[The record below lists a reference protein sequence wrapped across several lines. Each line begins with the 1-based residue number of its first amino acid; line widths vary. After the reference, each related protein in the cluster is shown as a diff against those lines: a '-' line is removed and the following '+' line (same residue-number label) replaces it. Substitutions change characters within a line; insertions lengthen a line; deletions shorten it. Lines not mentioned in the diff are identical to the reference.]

1 MLYFN
6 LNDAYNEYIKA
17 ISWDGFTMIAV
28 LLRLICRVVFR
39 VNVNGIENLPK
50 QGKLLVI
57 ANHESFLDGLLLGLF
72 LPIHATFVVHTS
84 VLNNCLFRQLLKL
97 TPYLAVDP
105 SSPLAMKRV
114 IKLLEA
120 GQPVVIFPEGR
131 ITLTGSL
138 MKVYEGPGFVAAKTG
153 AMLLPVRIE
162 GAANSYFSRLSG
174 NHPKKLFPK
183 VNITILPT
191 RHIAMPHA
199 ATAKARRKLAG
210 DAMRREM
217 QNMLFSSTQINT
229 LFHAFLDAV
238 SAYGRGT
245 ALVEDM
251 RQKEETYGDLLKK
264 SLALGKLAK
273 KVTQPNEN
281 IGVLMPNVTNTIC
294 LIFGLSAFGRIPAML
309 NYTAGST
316 GIQNACTAACV
327 TTIISSR
334 EFIQAAKLEEIIAG
348 LQGIH
353 IVFLEDLRPQFTWLD
368 KLWLMGFAL
377 WLPRLVAART
387 NPDDP
392 AVVLFT
398 SGSEGKPKGVVHTH
412 SSILANI
419 AQMKSVIDF
428 SMQDKFMM
436 VLPLFHAFGFT
447 CGAIMPLVAGSRLFV
462 YPSPLHYRVIPEVIY
477 DRGCTVLFGTS
488 TFLSNYAKFANP
500 YDFYKLR
507 YVVAGAERLN
517 EEVRKIWID
526 KFGIRILEGYGAT
539 ECAPVLAVNTPM
551 ASKTGSV
558 GNLIPGLESK
568 LEQVPGIADGAL
580 LSVRGPNVM
589 LGYYLYDNP
598 GVIQSNTEGWHS
610 TGDIVSIDEDGFLFI
625 KGRVKRFAKVAG
637 EMVSLET
644 TENIAN
650 HASPLHQHA
659 AITQTDAQRGES
671 ILLFTTDSHLNREQ
685 LSNSARELGNPELAI
700 ARKVIVVE
708 ALPLLGTGKTD
719 YVSLKNIAEST

>member
-1 MLYFN
+1 
-6 LNDAYNEYIKA
+6 
-17 ISWDGFTMIAV
+17 MIAAF
-28 LLRLICRVVFR
+28 LKLIARIIFR
-39 VNVNGIENLPK
+39 VKVSGIANLPK

-72 LPIHATFVVHTS
+72 LPIRATFVVHTS
-84 VLNNCLFRQLLKL
+84 VLNHWLFRQILRL

-105 SSPLAMKRV
+105 SSPLAMKKV
-114 IKLLEA
+114 IKLLES

-138 MKVYEGPGFVAAKTG
+138 MKVYDGPGFVAAKTG
-153 AMLLPVRIE
+153 AMILPVRIE
-162 GAANSYFSRLSG
+162 GASHSYFSRLSEP
-174 NHPKKLFPK
+174 HVKKLLPK

-191 RHIAMPHA
+191 RHIAMPDA
-199 ATAKARRKLAG
+199 PTAKARRKLSG

-229 LFHAFLDAV
+229 LFQAFLDAI
-238 SAYGRGT
+238 STYGRN
-245 ALVEDM
+245 AVLVEDM
-251 RQKEETYGDLLKK
+251 RQVEETYGELLKK

-273 KVTQPNEN
+273 KITQQNEN
-281 IGVLMPNVTNTIC
+281 VGVMMPNVTNTIC

-327 TTIISSR
+327 KTVISSR
-334 EFIQAAKLEEIIAG
+334 EFIKAAALEETIAG
-348 LQGIH
+348 LQGIN
-353 IVFLEDLRPQFTWLD
+353 IIYLEDLRPKFSWLD
-368 KLWLMGFAL
+368 KLWLIGFAL
-377 WLPRLVAART
+377 WLPGLVAVKC
-387 NPDDP
+387 NPNDP

-398 SGSEGKPKGVVHTH
+398 SGSEGKPKGVVHSHRT
-412 SSILANI
+412 ILANV
-419 AQMKSVIDF
+419 AQIKSIIDF

-447 CGAIMPLVAGSRLFV
+447 CGAILPLVAGSRMFV

-488 TFLSNYAKFANP
+488 TFLGNYAKFANP

-507 YVVAGAERLN
+507 YVVAGAEKLN
-517 EEVRKIWID
+517 EEVRKTWVD

-551 ASKTGSV
+551 ASKPGSV
-558 GNLIPGLESK
+558 GTLIPGLESK
-568 LEQVPGIADGAL
+568 LEPVPGIADGAL

-598 GVIQSNTEGWHS
+598 GVIQASDEGWHS
-610 TGDIVSIDEDGFLFI
+610 TGDIVQIDDDGFLFI

-644 TENIAN
+644 VENIAN
-650 HASPLHQHA
+650 HASPQYQHA
-659 AITQTDAQRGES
+659 ATTQMDAQRGES
-671 ILLFTTDSHLNREQ
+671 ILLFTTDTNLNREQ
-685 LSNSARELGNPELAI
+685 LSNSAKELGNPELAV
-700 ARKVIVVE
+700 ARKLIVVE
-708 ALPLLGTGKTD
+708 ELPLLGTGKTD
-719 YVSLKNIAEST
+719 YVALKNMAEHA